1 MDPSRFRARQ
11 PPDRF
16 GDRSES
22 DFSEDRIPISSEFVS
37 KVSESAADR
46 LLRARQD
53 ELRIELLKIKKNLYF
68 AKKINFN

>member
-1 MDPSRFRARQ
+1 MGPSRFRARQ

-37 KVSESAADR
+37 KVSEFAADR

-53 ELRIELLKIKKNLYF
+53 ELRIELLKNQKKSLF
-68 AKKINFN
+68 FQKINFN